1 MSKKTIINVITVSL
15 VQAISAGV
23 FVWLWLMFMM
33 NLESLFNVTAQPS
46 SSSFIVIPLMFIIV
60 AVLSAGSVLGY
71 PLYLLFQ
78 KNWTKAIVLVLLTLL
93 WLGIFSGVLIYIF

>member
-1 MSKKTIINVITVSL
+1 MKKIITNVITISL
-15 VQAISAGV
+15 VQAISAGG

-33 NLESLFNVTAQPS
+33 NLERFFNTTIQPTS
-46 SSSFIVIPLMFIIV
+46 GSFIILPLMFIIV

-78 KNWTKAIVLVLLTLL
+78 KNWIKAIALVLLTLL
-93 WLGIFSGVLIYIF
+93 WLGIFSVILMFIY